1 MISNTELK
9 KQMKKDGLNLDDNQ
23 LNSIRT
29 LLIQMAT
36 IEYNQYKEQKS
47 KVQNCQSSNIIELN
61 HNTEELNLISLNY
74 EKCNNLFPCFN

>member
-29 LLIQMAT
+29 FLVQMAT
-36 IEYNQYKEQKS
+36 IEYNRYREQKS
-47 KVQNCQSSNIIELN
+47 TAQNCQSNTIIELR
-61 HNTEELNLISLNY
+61 HNTEELNLKIA
-74 EKCNNLFPCFN
+74 

>member
-29 LLIQMAT
+29 FLVQMAN
-36 IEYNQYKEQKS
+36 IEYNQYREQKS
-47 KVQNCQSSNIIELN
+47 KVQNCQSNGIIELSLN
-61 HNTEELNLISLNY
+61 REELNLNIA
-74 EKCNNLFPCFN
+74 

>member
-29 LLIQMAT
+29 FLVQMAT
-36 IEYNQYKEQKS
+36 IEYNLYREQKS
-47 KVQNCQSSNIIELN
+47 KAQNCQSNTIIELN
-61 HNTEELNLISLNY
+61 LNTEELNLNIA
-74 EKCNNLFPCFN
+74 

>member
-29 LLIQMAT
+29 FLVQLAT
-36 IEYNQYKEQKS
+36 IEYNQYREQKN
-47 KVQNCQSSNIIELN
+47 KVSNCQSNPIIELS
-61 HNTEELNLISLNY
+61 HNTEELNLSVA
-74 EKCNNLFPCFN
+74 